1 MRYTTSHIFL
11 GLLLGYL
18 LLHLLLRHLLG
29 PRRTR
34 MEISE
39 WVFHWDRRMVPG
51 NARIMTEEMEMR
63 RTEVFNLV
71 RIQMEDYTSS
81 QDGEVL
87 QSAEAILRDSILT
100 MVEEEED
107 FLVDDLPR

>member
-1 MRYTTSHIFL
+1 
-11 GLLLGYL
+11 
-18 LLHLLLRHLLG
+18 
-29 PRRTR
+29 
-34 MEISE
+34 
-39 WVFHWDRRMVPG
+39 MVRG

>member
-1 MRYTTSHIFL
+1 
-11 GLLLGYL
+11 
-18 LLHLLLRHLLG
+18 
-29 PRRTR
+29 

-39 WVFHWDRRMVPG
+39 WVFHRDRRMVRG

-63 RTEVFNLV
+63 RTEAFNLV
-71 RIQMEDYTSS
+71 RIQVEDSTSS

-87 QSAEAILRDSILT
+87 QWAEEILRDSMLR

-107 FLVDDLPR
+107 LLADDLPR